1 MIKKVFI
8 TVFVFS
14 LFFSSSCLAFDG
26 NEMVSSILDWVS
38 NDLKPF
44 IESKLSEA
52 SKIEFEKEIENLI
65 KDFPGFVSS
74 IYNQIKELIK

>member
-8 TVFVFS
+8 TIFVLS
-14 LFFSSSCLAFDG
+14 LFLSNSCLAFDG
-26 NEMVSSILDWVS
+26 NEMVSGILDWVS

-44 IESKLSEA
+44 IESKLNEA

>member
-8 TVFVFS
+8 TIFVLS
-14 LFFSSSCLAFDG
+14 LFLSSSCFAFDG
-26 NEMVSSILDWVS
+26 KEMVSSILDWVS